1 MARRTDAFVSIRSE
15 GGLLPPSLLSRVAA
29 GDPSLPGVTPKDYH
43 LAGNERTTEM
53 ISRSWNRLTG
63 AWLSFQDAR
72 ARLPEGDPAGA
83 LTRDR
88 WLYVLF
94 SELGYGPLEA
104 SHGLTVNGR
113 AFPISH
119 EWRHSPIHL
128 VGAGI
133 SLDEKTPGV
142 AGAARSSPHSLVQEL
157 LNASEER
164 LWGVVSNGL
173 TLRLLRDNA
182 TLTRTAYLEFDLQ
195 SMMRGEVYSDFVLL
209 WLCMHES
216 RLEGEPPSSCWL
228 ERWYEEAEAQ
238 GTRALDHLRQGV
250 EEAIRVLGRGFLLNS
265 ANHDLRLSLTEG
277 GLTEQNYY
285 RELLRL
291 VYRLIF
297 LFVAEDRGLL
307 LSPGPSD
314 AASERYLTWYST
326 ERLRRLAA
334 RRRGS
339 LDTDLFRGLSVVMTA
354 LGSDSG
360 QPALRLPALG
370 SRLWSSDAVGSL
382 ARSELSNRDLLD
394 AVRALAVTQKD
405 KVAQR
410 TDFRNLGSEELGSV
424 YESLLELHP
433 QVGAAAGTFEL
444 SSAAG
449 NERKTTGSY
458 YTPTSLISAL
468 LDSAL
473 DPVLEVAA
481 TGQEPEQA
489 ILSLRV
495 VDPACGSGHFLIAA
509 AHRIA
514 RRLAGVRT
522 GDLEPAP
529 PAIRSALRDVIG
541 SCVYGVDMNEM
552 AVELCKVS
560 LWLEAIDPG
569 RPLSFLDHHIV
580 LGNSLLGT
588 TPALL
593 AKGIPDDAFKPI
605 EGDEKAIVSSL
616 RARNKSERSGQ
627 LTIEFSASPTALV
640 APLAREMGAIAAIND
655 ESLAGVREREETYAR
670 LVASTELSRAR
681 AVADAW
687 CAAFVGAKDG
697 AAPTFTQE
705 VIHRLDVKPEAA
717 AVQAAYLE
725 ALRSEFGFFHW
736 HLAFPDVFTMD
747 DAEPPTSD
755 GGWRGGF
762 DVVLSNPPWERVKL
776 QEQEWFAERAPEIAA
791 LAGAT
796 RKRRI
801 AGLHEEDPSLYEA
814 YLEAVHKAEALS
826 HFLRN
831 SGRFPLCGR
840 GDVNTY
846 SVFAELMRSLISP
859 DGRAGMI
866 VPTGIATD
874 DITKDFFASLVDRR
888 QIVSLFDFE
897 NAKPLFVGVHR
908 SYKFCLLTVGGG
920 ARPEDAGADFMFFA
934 HDTTD
939 LADPERQFQ
948 LNAADF
954 KLLNPNTRTCPIF
967 RTRRDA
973 EIVHRIYERV
983 PVLIDQNRPDGNPW
997 GIKFQRM
1004 FDMTNDS
1011 QSFRRRNDLE
1021 AEGFLLEGNVFKR
1034 GEERWLPL
1042 YEGKMFSQYDHR
1054 AADVVLS
1061 PTALLRQ
1068 GQPQYLDE
1076 SEHADPDRVVT
1087 PQYWISE
1094 GTVLERLNA
1103 QGAVSWLL
1111 AFMNVTSPTNERT
1124 VIASALPVSGVAHS
1138 APLIFVGLRHQG
1150 SLSFL
1155 LASLNSLALD
1165 YIARQKLG
1173 GVNLTYFIIEQLAM
1187 LSPDRFEQASPWDPE
1202 ISVGDWLTPRL
1213 LELVYT
1219 ASDIVGFAETVG
1231 FSGPPFRWDSERRLR
1246 VRSEIDA
1253 CFLHLYGFAR
1263 ADVEHVLT
1271 TFPGLAR
1278 NEVERYGNFRYR
1290 DLILDAFDGLAAG
1303 AQAVVV

>member
-1 MARRTDAFVSIRSE
+1 VAPRTDAFVTIRSE

-88 WLYVLF
+88 WLYVFF

-104 SHGLTVNGR
+104 SHGLTVSGR

-133 SLDEKTPGV
+133 SLDDKTPGV

-173 TLRLLRDNA
+173 SLRLLRDNA

-195 SMMRGEVYSDFVLL
+195 SMMNGEVYSDFVLL
-209 WLCMHES
+209 WLCLHES
-216 RLEGEPPSSCWL
+216 RLEGEPHSSCWL
-228 ERWYEEAEAQ
+228 ERWNEETEAQ
-238 GTRALDHLRQGV
+238 GARALDHLRQGV
-250 EEAIRVLGRGFLLNS
+250 EEAIRVLGRGFLLNP
-265 ANHDLRLSLTEG
+265 ANHELRLSLTES
-277 GLTEQNYY
+277 GLTDQDYY

-314 AASERYLTWYST
+314 EASERYMAWYST

-360 QPALRLPALG
+360 ESALRLPALG
-370 SRLWSSDAVGSL
+370 SRLWSRDSVGSL

-394 AVRALAVTQKD
+394 AVRTLAVTEQGR
-405 KVAQR
+405 VAQR
-410 TDFRNLGSEELGSV
+410 TDFRNLGSEELGSI

-433 QVGAAAGTFEL
+433 KVGAAAGTFEL

-481 TGQEPEQA
+481 ARHEPEQA
-489 ILSLRV
+489 ILELRV

-514 RRLAGVRT
+514 RRLAQVRT
-522 GDLEPAP
+522 GDIEPAP
-529 PAIRSALRDVIG
+529 PAVRAALRDVIG
-541 SCVYGVDMNEM
+541 NCVYGVDMNEM

-593 AKGIPDDAFKPI
+593 ANGIPDDAFKPI
-605 EGDEKAIVSSL
+605 EGDDKAMVSSL

-627 LTIEFSASPTALV
+627 LTIEFTASPTALA
-640 APLAREMGAIAAIND
+640 APLAKVMDAIAAIKD
-655 ESLAGVREREETYAR
+655 ESLAGVREREQVYAR
-670 LVASTELSRAR
+670 LASSMELSRAR
-681 AVADAW
+681 ASADAW

-697 AAPTFTQE
+697 SAPTFTQD
-705 VIHRLDVKPEAA
+705 VIHRIELKPEAA
-717 AVQAAYLE
+717 APEAAYLE
-725 ALRSEFGFFHW
+725 TLRSDFGLFHW
-736 HLAFPDVFTMD
+736 HLVFPDVFTASD
-747 DAEPPTSD
+747 GEPPASE
-755 GGWRGGF
+755 GGWSGGF
-762 DVVLSNPPWERVKL
+762 DLVVSNPPWERVKI
-776 QEQEWFAERAPEIAA
+776 QEKEWFSERAPEIAA
-791 LAGAT
+791 LAGVV

-801 AGLHEEDPSLYEA
+801 AALIEEDPPLHEE
-814 YLEAVHKAEALS
+814 YLRAERKAEAIS

-846 SVFAELMRSLISP
+846 SVFAELMRAIVGP
-859 DGRAGMI
+859 GGRAGMI

-874 DITKDFFASLVDRR
+874 DTTKDFFASLVDGR

-897 NAKPLFVGVHR
+897 NRKPLFADVDSR
-908 SYKFCLLTVGGG
+908 YKFCLLTVGGA
-920 ARPEDAGADFMFFA
+920 ARPAEAGADFMFFA
-934 HDTTD
+934 HDISD
-939 LADPERQFQ
+939 LADPERRFQ
-948 LNAADF
+948 LTPADF
-954 KLLNPNTRTCPIF
+954 ALLNPNTRTCPTF

-973 EIVHRIYERV
+973 EITRSIYERV
-983 PVLIDQNRPDGNPW
+983 PVLIDKKQPDGNSW
-997 GIKFQRM
+997 GMKLLTM
-1004 FDMTNDS
+1004 FHMTNDS
-1011 QSFRRRNDLE
+1011 HLYRRRKELE
-1021 AEGFLLEGNVFKR
+1021 ADGFQLGGNVFQR
-1034 GEERWLPL
+1034 EDDRWLPL

-1061 PTALLRQ
+1061 PTAVLRQ
-1068 GQPQYLDE
+1068 GQPRYL
-1076 SEHADPDRVVT
+1076 SALEHADPDRVVT

-1094 GTVLERLNA
+1094 STVLERLHS
-1103 QGAVSWLL
+1103 QGDVPWLL

-1124 VIASALPVSGVAHS
+1124 VIASALPVSGVANS
-1138 APLIFVGLRHQG
+1138 AHVIFVAPQNAARLP
-1150 SLSFL
+1150 FL
-1155 LASLNSLALD
+1155 LASLNSLAVD
-1165 YIARQKLG
+1165 YVARQKLG
-1173 GVNLTYFIIEQLAM
+1173 GVNLTYFIFEQLAM
-1187 LSPDRFEQASPWDPE
+1187 LPPEQYQKASPWDPG
-1202 ISVGDWLTPRL
+1202 ISVGDWLAPRL
-1213 LELVYT
+1213 LELTYT
-1219 ASDIVGFAETVG
+1219 ASDVMGFAQTLNY
-1231 FSGPPFRWDSERRLR
+1231 SGPPFRWDEERRLR
-1246 VRSEIDA
+1246 LRSEVDA
-1253 CFLHLYGFAR
+1253 CFFHLYGLGR
-1263 ADVEHVLT
+1263 PEVEHVLT
-1271 TFPGLAR
+1271 TFPGFAR
-1278 NEVERYGNFRYR
+1278 IETERYGHFRSR

-1303 AQAVVV
+1303 ARLVGV